1 MEKQWK
7 EEHLLA
13 LVDAASKVSK
23 DSKVT
28 NLQAKGIDE
37 YWNQVADKMPDSVFA
52 ELNRHGPG
60 TPSAQLPGVCKRK
73 FFELREYFNHVL
85 IKYDLNYCL
94 SRTLMKKMDD
104 HFKAFP
110 ADEPF
115 VSKTGP
121 QAKLIKIDPEMEPP
135 ADSARADLAIHG
147 SSDIRDISWEPL
159 HLSNL
164 TDQDSLSLNSDGHTP
179 IPQSGVP
186 LVQDPQFSEF
196 IYFSPPPNDQHNSH
210 SSGSGRQNVHAEV
223 DTPLDHSQQG
233 GSMNE
238 EKSQFKD
245 FEFVKKM
252 TPTEALKGLLRIP
265 KRFCTANFS
274 HYKKEEKSV
283 VVFDLIGK
291 DRKTYKV
298 SFLTNNR
305 CLSAGWT
312 DFAKTQGLEVNDIV
326 QFRLVKPETFQV
338 GAALTGS
345 SLSDQACLYVSLQ
358 LAFQAKHPGS

>member
-13 LVDAASKVSK
+13 LVEAVSKVSK

-28 NLQAKGIDE
+28 NPQAKGIEEEDE
-37 YWNQVADKMPDSVFA
+37 YWDQVAEKMPDSVFA

-60 TPSAQLPGVCKRK
+60 TPSEQLPGVCKRK
-73 FFELREYFNHVL
+73 FFELREYFNYVL
-85 IKYDLNYCL
+85 IKYDWNYCL
-94 SRTLMKKMDD
+94 SRTLMEKLAE

-121 QAKLIKIDPEMEPP
+121 QAKLIKIDRET
-135 ADSARADLAIHG
+135 
-147 SSDIRDISWEPL
+147 IRDNSWEVP

-164 TDQDSLSLNSDGHTP
+164 PDQDSLSLNSDGHTP

-186 LVQDPQFSEF
+186 LVQDPRFSELT
-196 IYFSPPPNDQHNSH
+196 YFSPPPNDQHNSH
-210 SSGSGRQNVHAEV
+210 SSGSGRQNVNAEV

-238 EKSQFKD
+238 ERVQ
-245 FEFVKKM
+245 FVKKM
-252 TPTEALKGLLRIP
+252 TSSEILKGLLVNELNRIP
-265 KRFCTANFS
+265 KSFCAANFS
-274 HYKKEEKSV
+274 HYKKEKS

-305 CLSAGWT
+305 YLSAGWT
-312 DFAKTQGLEVNDIV
+312 DFAKTQRLQVDDTV
-326 QFRLVKPETFQV
+326 QFRLVKSETFQV

-345 SLSDQACLYVSLQ
+345 SLSDQACLYVSSIGI
-358 LAFQAKHPGS
+358 PS